1 MRIIDIIDKKKKGLQ
16 LSEGEI
22 DFWIKGI
29 MDKSI
34 ADYQTSALLMAI
46 VLKGMS
52 VEETSNLTMSM
63 LNSGNII
70 DLSSIDGIKV
80 DKHSTGGV
88 GDKTSIVL
96 GPLAAACGAQV
107 AKMSGRGL
115 GHTGGTLDKLEA
127 IPNYNFS
134 LTKEQFIAQVNDI
147 GLAIIGQTDQT
158 VPADK
163 TIYAL
168 RDVTATVDSLP
179 LIAASIMSKKLASGA
194 DTILLDVK
202 YGEGAF
208 METKDDAQ
216 QLANTMINIGQH
228 LNKNVRAMITSMNQ
242 PLGFAIGN
250 ALEIIEAIESLKGK
264 GPKDL
269 QVICHQS
276 AAIMLLQ
283 ANLFPD
289 IDQALIAV
297 GKSVEDGSAI
307 AKLKAMISA
316 QGGDARV
323 VDDYSLL
330 PQAKFKTTIKSRAS
344 GYVGDV
350 KALELGL
357 LAMRLGAGRQ
367 RAEDLINPAVGLVIK
382 HKVGDK
388 IAIDDDLVDIYHDSD
403 LSDEWLSDLDECFVF
418 SKNQVEAEPIIY
430 KIL

>member
-16 LSEGEI
+16 LSESEI
-22 DFWIKGI
+22 DFWIAGI

-46 VLKGMS
+46 VLKGMT
-52 VEETSNLTMSM
+52 VKETSNLTMSM

-70 DLSSIDGIKV
+70 DLSSIQGIKV

-134 LTKEQFIAQVNDI
+134 LSKEEFIAQVNDI

-216 QLANTMINIGQH
+216 QLAMTMINIGEH

-242 PLGFAIGN
+242 PLGYAIGN
-250 ALEIIEAIESLKGK
+250 ALEIKEAIESLKGK

-269 QVICHQS
+269 EIICHQS

-283 ANLFPD
+283 ANLYTD
-289 IDQALIAV
+289 MDQALAAV
-297 GKSVEDGSAI
+297 AKTVEDGSAI

-323 VDDYSLL
+323 VDDVSLL
-330 PQAKFKTTIKSRAS
+330 PQAKFKTTIKSVEKGFVS
-344 GYVGDV
+344 DV

-367 RAEDLINPAVGLVIK
+367 RAEDLVNPAVGLVIK
-382 HKVGDK
+382 HKVGDA
-388 IAIDDDLVDIYHDSD
+388 IAISDDLVDIYHDTD
-403 LSDEWLSDLDECFVF
+403 LSDEWLADLDECFTI
-418 SKNQVEAEPIIY
+418 SKNAVEAEPIIY

>member
-1 MRIIDIIDKKKKGLQ
+1 MRIIDIIDKKKKGKV
-16 LSEGEI
+16 LSKEEI

-29 MDKSI
+29 MNKSI

-46 VLKGMS
+46 VLNGMN

-70 DLSSIDGIKV
+70 DLSSIDGIIV

-88 GDKTSIVL
+88 GDKTTMVL
-96 GPLAAACGAQV
+96 SPLAAACGAKV

-127 IPNYNFS
+127 IPGYNFS
-134 LTKEQFIAQVNDI
+134 LSKEEFIAQVNDI
-147 GLAIIGQTDQT
+147 GLAVIGQTDQT

-208 METKDDAQ
+208 MQTKDDAQ
-216 QLANTMINIGQH
+216 ELAITMINIGKH

-242 PLGFAIGN
+242 PLGYAIGN
-250 ALEIIEAIESLKGK
+250 ALEIKEAVESLKGE

-269 QVICHQS
+269 EIICHKS
-276 AAIMLLQ
+276 AAIMLMQ
-283 ANLFPD
+283 ANLFD
-289 IDQALIAV
+289 DMDKALEAV
-297 GKSVEDGSAI
+297 RNSVSDGSAI
-307 AKLKAMISA
+307 VKLKEMIKA
-316 QGGDARV
+316 QGGDENIV
-323 VDDYSLL
+323 
-330 PQAKFKTTIKSRAS
+330 
-344 GYVGDV
+344 
-350 KALELGL
+350 
-357 LAMRLGAGRQ
+357 
-367 RAEDLINPAVGLVIK
+367 
-382 HKVGDK
+382 
-388 IAIDDDLVDIYHDSD
+388 
-403 LSDEWLSDLDECFVF
+403 
-418 SKNQVEAEPIIY
+418 
-430 KIL
+430 